1 MLWGYLYVAYTVLL
15 FLKLTIG
22 GIILASK
29 LHRRLNLI
37 IEFKDFFTQVQWR
50 RQGTTQGASPFLTF
64 GGTSVISQPLR
75 IVSMTKEMQ

>member
-1 MLWGYLYVAYTVLL
+1 MKKMRTRVSRAR
-15 FLKLTIG
+15 
-22 GIILASK
+22 A
-29 LHRRLNLI
+29 LHPHDRNSPDPL